1 VYQPPIV
8 CSKTRFEF
16 RSRQLIPGSSFLS
29 SRTTKFIFEGKE
41 RLSRVRDD
49 MHQSCHPAFGNA
61 LVDEATIEQAGPLRY
76 GIRTGLDRGHSCRQ
90 AADTIGQMLHTHSC
104 S

>member
-1 VYQPPIV
+1 MGLGL
-8 CSKTRFEF
+8 
-16 RSRQLIPGSSFLS
+16 RQLLCALGIFRL
-29 SRTTKFIFEGKE
+29 RATKKMFEGKE
-41 RLSRVRDD
+41 RLSRLRDD
-49 MHQSCHPAFGNA
+49 MHQSCHPAFGNV

-76 GIRTGLDRGHSCRQ
+76 GIRTGLDRGHLCRQ